1 MDISVASNFER
12 LIYDFYLEG
21 NSSLCSEVYS
31 KFPNQPIRI
40 DKNIWKKTSKLF
52 LSYSVDD
59 ADTYECMRLFSKKY
73 DYIMDPHTAVAAE
86 AVSKFYKTLDDKTVI
101 LSTAHPAKFPKII
114 DKAGLHLSDIPSRL
128 SAVIN
133 KDEIATKLSILD
145 DSVFKFIE
153 QNN

>member
-1 MDISVASNFER
+1 
-12 LIYDFYLEG
+12 
-21 NSSLCSEVYS
+21 
-31 KFPNQPIRI
+31 
-40 DKNIWKKTSKLF
+40 
-52 LSYSVDD
+52 
-59 ADTYECMRLFSKKY
+59 
-73 DYIMDPHTAVAAE
+73 MDPHTAVAAE
-86 AVSKFYKTLDDKTVI
+86 AVSQFYKTLDDKTVI

-133 KDEIATKLSILD
+133 KDEIATKLSISD